1 MISFKILGSVEED
14 SRECSRRFCGMLV
27 NILGIAQEDSRGMFN
42 TRFLGILKKIGCFII
57 QLSENRIKEYMLKHN
72 QKYGQ
77 KLIKTSHMSTC
88 KYYKTGT
95 LKYIA
100 KLTRKHLWLGFFLS
114 KTEVL
119 QFANLLKKRLRQCC
133 FPVNFEKFLRRPFS

>member
-1 MISFKILGSVEED
+1 MFKKILRNVSKHSVY
-14 SRECSRRFCGMLV
+14 CSRRF
-27 NILGIAQEDSRGMFN
+27 RGMFN
-42 TRFLGILKKIGCFII
+42 TRFLGILKKIGRFII

-72 QKYGQ
+72 QKYTQ

-100 KLTRKHLWLGFFLS
+100 KLTTKHLWLGFFLS
-114 KTEVL
+114 KTEAL